1 MITRASKFFGV
12 SALLAAMLPAIH
24 ANAAGF
30 QVSEHS
36 AAGLGRAFA
45 GEAAVADDA
54 SVVARNPAGM
64 SLLDRTTLT
73 VVGSVI
79 FPEIK
84 VEALDGTS
92 HGSNS
97 VGEDAF
103 VPAAYLVMPYN
114 DKITF
119 GFGANTNYGLGTK
132 YGTHSNFSTE
142 GAESEIISVNFNT
155 SIAYQMNDRLS
166 FGFGL
171 NAVHAEAK
179 LVSKPSPSVTAMDME
194 GDDWGFGWNAGM
206 LFQLTPATRIGLSY
220 RSEVDLKLDGKSKT
234 DIPDSFNGALQDAL
248 QVYNSPGSV
257 DLELPAIAELSVNHQ
272 LTDTLSLQA
281 SWQRTYWSSFEEIRI
296 KFDQVGAQDHV
307 VEENWSDADR
317 LSLGVTWQYSPA
329 LTLRAGIARDE
340 SPVSSHFRTFR
351 IPDADRMWYT
361 IGAGYKFSENSSIDA
376 GYAYL
381 TGDSVKVYETDPE
394 HHGEVT
400 KTAAHIFALQYNYK
414 F

>member
-30 QVSEHS
+30 QVAEHS

-84 VEALDGTS
+84 VEEAPNGTS

-119 GFGANTNYGLGTK
+119 GFGANTNFGLGTK
-132 YGTHSNFSTE
+132 YGTSSNFPTE
-142 GAESEIISVNFNT
+142 AAESEIISVNFNS
-155 SIAYQMNDRLS
+155 SIAYQISDRLS

-179 LVSKPSPSVTAMDME
+179 LVSKMSTGADVMAME
-194 GDDWGFGWNAGM
+194 GDDWGFGWNAGI
-206 LFQLTPATRIGLSY
+206 LFDFTPATRIGLSY
-220 RSEVDLKLDGKSKT
+220 RSEVKLALEGESKT
-234 DIPDSFNGALQDAL
+234 DMHPIAQQILG
-248 QVYNSPGSV
+248 VYNSDGSV
-257 DLELPAIAELSVNHQ
+257 DLDLPAIAELSVNHQ
-272 LTDTLSLQA
+272 LTDTVSVQA
-281 SWQRTYWSSFEEIRI
+281 SWQRNYWSSFEEIRI
-296 KFDQVGAQDHV
+296 KFDQAGARDYV
-307 VEENWSDADR
+307 VPENWSDADR

-381 TGDSVKVYETDPE
+381 TGDSVKVYETDPTP
-394 HHGEVT
+394 HGEVT